1 MVDILKYDTNF
12 KMKGF
17 TFEDCGHSITYVYHY
32 RKLHYFLKNIIKN
45 RGNFINSITDYK
57 NYDLDTSK
65 RYINFSE
72 MVKNDKSYITRF
84 TIDIAKSCS
93 MLQYE
98 YLIYNKIHRIFDGE
112 LLQFPRPELFF
123 YSKDIV
129 HMGYVLHPNLISDFK
144 INQVS
149 RNYYSLKEILDNNER
164 LDIKDI
170 IAIVL
175 QVLCTLSILGDKLQ
189 FTHYNCN
196 INNLYVYRVNDKTT
210 KYLYFNLSFGEVY
223 IPTKYVIMF
232 SGLEEAHINLQHFT
246 KSKMK
251 DVIIQYWIEMG
262 AKTSKFSSNYDIYTF
277 INSIFGVLTRSDGS
291 NFLSKRISGPID
303 KRTFFSILCK
313 NIVDEWERG
322 SGDYTYKT
330 PDDLIQTFHEM
341 GLSSLRLPSNKRVQI
356 YGCGKNGEI
365 KRTRLTYSNIKQHR
379 SNSESDEE
387 NINIDNCSWKEIRNI
402 AKEFGLKS
410 RGKGIN
416 KAFLKR
422 KIREE
427 IPFYKS

>member
-1 MVDILKYDTNF
+1 
-12 KMKGF
+12 
-17 TFEDCGHSITYVYHY
+17 
-32 RKLHYFLKNIIKN
+32 
-45 RGNFINSITDYK
+45 
-57 NYDLDTSK
+57 
-65 RYINFSE
+65 
-72 MVKNDKSYITRF
+72 
-84 TIDIAKSCS
+84 
-93 MLQYE
+93 
-98 YLIYNKIHRIFDGE
+98 
-112 LLQFPRPELFF
+112 
-123 YSKDIV
+123 
-129 HMGYVLHPNLISDFK
+129 
-144 INQVS
+144 
-149 RNYYSLKEILDNNER
+149 
-164 LDIKDI
+164 
-170 IAIVL
+170 
-175 QVLCTLSILGDKLQ
+175 
-189 FTHYNCN
+189 
-196 INNLYVYRVNDKTT
+196 
-210 KYLYFNLSFGEVY
+210 
-223 IPTKYVIMF
+223 
-232 SGLEEAHINLQHFT
+232 
-246 KSKMK
+246 MK
-251 DVIIQYWIEMG
+251 DVIIQYWIETG
-262 AKTSKFSSNYDIYTF
+262 VKTSKFSSYYDIYTF